1 MILVESLI
9 NKLNK
14 SKIDFFTGVPD
25 SVLKPFSSFIE
36 NYKYKN
42 HVIATS
48 EGSAISIGIGY
59 YLSKKKTTLHLFSK
73 FWFRKCFE
81 PFNFYCKQ
89 RDLLYSIITYNR
101 LERLPQNL

>member
-9 NKLNK
+9 RKLNK

-59 YLSKKKTTLHLFSK
+59 YLSKKKLPCIYFQNSGLGNALN
-73 FWFRKCFE
+73 
-81 PFNFYCKQ
+81 P
-89 RDLLYSIITYNR
+89 LISIAN
-101 LERLPQNL
+101 

>member
-9 NKLNK
+9 SKLNK

-59 YLSKKKTTLHLFSK
+59 YLSKKTTLHLFSK
-73 FWFRKCFE
+73 FWFRKCFK
-81 PFNFYCKQ
+81 PINLYCKQ
-89 RDLLYSIITYNR
+89 TVLLYSIIAYDR
-101 LERLPQNL
+101 LERLPKYL